1 MAVGTVTGLEPA
13 DNWQLIATNTVTSG
27 STTSFT
33 GLSGYRK
40 LMVTFKGVTLN
51 ASNWLYLRFNSDSTG
66 GNYGSTVGLYTSAG
80 GSRTDNSI
88 LLNGYADTGMTG
100 YAVFNSTDKTTPKF
114 LEDAGGSALGYSN
127 GIYLGTSAITAV
139 EVFSGAQYT
148 AGSIAIYGIAA

>member
-1 MAVGTVTGLEPA
+1 MAVGTVTGLESS

-33 GLSGYRK
+33 NISGYRK

-51 ASNWLYLRFNSDSTG
+51 SSNWLYLRFNSDSTST
-66 GNYGSTVGLYTSAG
+66 NYGSTTGLYTSNG
-80 GSRTDNSI
+80 GNRSSDSI
-88 LLNGYADTGMTG
+88 ILTGLADTGMTG

-139 EVFSGAQYT
+139 EVFSGAGFT
-148 AGSIAIYGIAA
+148 AGSIALYGIAA